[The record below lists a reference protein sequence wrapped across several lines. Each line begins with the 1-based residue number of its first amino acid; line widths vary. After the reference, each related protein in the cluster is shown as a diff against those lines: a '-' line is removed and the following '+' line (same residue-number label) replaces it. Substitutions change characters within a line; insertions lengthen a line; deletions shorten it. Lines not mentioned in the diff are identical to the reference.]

1 MAGALNI
8 SGESLDSKI
17 RQAAALL
24 RGAVHAVVLTGAGIS
39 TPSGIPD
46 FRSNDQGLWE
56 HIDQMAVASV
66 WGFRRDPQAFFH
78 WIRPLARLIYEAEP
92 NAAHRALAKLEA
104 QGIVKELVTQNIDV
118 LHQKAGSHCIYE
130 LHGDL
135 REATCGECFRVYPVE
150 QFIEPLITEGK
161 MPLCPH
167 CGGVLKPNVI
177 LFGEALPIQALQGA
191 QRAART
197 CDVMLVAGS
206 SLAVAPASELP
217 QIALA
222 HGAAL
227 IIINFEETYID
238 QRAQVVIHD
247 DVARVLPRLASL
259 LADGKDG

>member
-1 MAGALNI
+1 MNSSEEG
-8 SGESLDSKI
+8 LDSRI

-24 RGAVHAVVLTGAGIS
+24 QEASHAVVLTGAGIS

-46 FRSNDQGLWE
+46 FRSNDRGLWE
-56 HIDQMAVASV
+56 HIDQMTVASA
-66 WGFRRDPQAFFH
+66 WGFRRDPAAFFA

-92 NAAHRALAKLEA
+92 NAAHRALAALEA

-150 QFIEPLITEGK
+150 GFIQPLIADGT
-161 MPLCPH
+161 MPRCPH

-177 LFGEALPIQALQGA
+177 LFGEALPIEALQQA
-191 QRAART
+191 QRAARL

-222 HGAAL
+222 HGASL
-227 IIINFEETYID
+227 IIVNFEETYID
-238 QRAQVVIHD
+238 RRAQVVIHD
-247 DVARVLPRLASL
+247 DVARVLPRLAHL
-259 LADGKDG
+259 LAGEKDG